1 MTLEEY
7 QQFVL
12 SKAAPPRD
20 LPASYFHLV
29 HVSFG
34 LGTEYLEL
42 IMSSTR
48 ENTDEEL
55 GDFLWYLMLTTY
67 AINYDIATLPR
78 SMPLKDSKPLTIK
91 QLADRLENFLSV
103 CKKQVIY
110 NNPQD
115 AVMHKAFYE
124 LWVEYIFHLQSCN
137 FPLQLCISA
146 NINKLNERFQSS
158 FSQEEAA
165 ARKDKQ

>member
-1 MTLEEY
+1 MKLEEY

-12 SKAAPPRD
+12 SKAAPPRNIALTD
-20 LPASYFHLV
+20 FNLIHSC
-29 HVSFG
+29 FG

-55 GDFLWYLMLTTY
+55 GDFLWYLMLSAH
-67 AINYDIATLPR
+67 AIEYDIYSLPQ

-91 QLADRLENFLSV
+91 QLGDRLENFLSV
-103 CKKQVIY
+103 CKKQIIY
-110 NNPQD
+110 GNPQD

-146 NINKLNERFQSS
+146 NINKLNERYQAS